1 MGKRTQAER
10 QVETKRKKVKLQN
23 KATEEIKVLEIIQR
37 DSVQGFWCVEKD
49 ERLIH
54 NFVHGCWN
62 WYSHEEW
69 KEIK

>member
-10 QVETKRKKVKLQN
+10 KMETKRKKVKLQN

-37 DSVQGFWCVEKD
+37 DSVQGFWCVE
-49 ERLIH
+49 E
-54 NFVHGCWN
+54 N
-62 WYSHEEW
+62 WESITEWEWYPHDKW

>member
-10 QVETKRKKVKLQN
+10 QMEAKRKKIKLQN

-37 DSVQGFWCVEKD
+37 DSVQGFWCVESINLWK
-49 ERLIH
+49 
-54 NFVHGCWN
+54 
-62 WYSHEEW
+62 WYPHDQW

>member
-37 DSVQGFWCVEKD
+37 DSVQGFWCIEEDTAVWE
-49 ERLIH
+49 
-54 NFVHGCWN
+54 
-62 WYSHEEW
+62 WYPHDKW